1 MYLILLTNLLIS
13 CFSIYGSYHL
23 FFKLLSN
30 NTQFN
35 ALKEDRQY
43 YVVKNI
49 VKSISLLGI
58 SLCTFE
64 TMYNC
69 MINQP
74 IDNFFIKTIAT
85 IYVTNDIVALAVVPN
100 LPKST
105 KIHHSTTT
113 FLLFFNYISDYST
126 IYEPNNVAKLIIV
139 YALFSCYSFSVNFY
153 LGVRLLNDNSVKFT
167 SFINNIRY
175 SSFIIYLL
183 SCSINWS
190 YQIFTL
196 LSNPIGMSQIIY
208 VMVMSLVVYDDL
220 VLLSW
225 LK

>member
-13 CFSIYGSYHL
+13 CVSIYGSYHL
-23 FFKLLSN
+23 FFKILSYN
-30 NTQFN
+30 KQFN
-35 ALKEDRQY
+35 TLKEDRQY

-49 VKSISLLGI
+49 IKSINLLGI

-64 TMYNC
+64 TMHKA

-113 FLLFFNYISDYST
+113 LLLFFNYISDYST
-126 IYEPNNVAKLIIV
+126 IYEPSNVEKLIIV

-153 LGVRLLNDNSVKFT
+153 LGVRLLNDESTKFE
-167 SFINNIRY
+167 SFIKNIRY
-175 SSFIIYLL
+175 SSFVIYLL
-183 SCSINWS
+183 SCSLNWS

-196 LSNPIGMSQIIY
+196 LSNPIGISQIIY